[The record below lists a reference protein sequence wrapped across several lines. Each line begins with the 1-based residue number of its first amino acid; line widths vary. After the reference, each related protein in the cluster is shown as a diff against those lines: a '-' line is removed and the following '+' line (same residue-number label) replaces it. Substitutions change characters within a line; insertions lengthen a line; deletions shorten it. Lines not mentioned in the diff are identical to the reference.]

1 MNYEIEFC
9 MQWNYKPDAVRV
21 AAVIEEKTGESVV
34 LIEGEGGIFDIR
46 RNGNTIYSKQVG
58 SAYPFPTDTEVERIL

>member
-1 MNYEIEFC
+1 
-9 MQWNYKPDAVRV
+9 V